1 MFSPLTSNV
10 LSSLEQSAGLAVPS
24 GAAFLFRCEHLFS
37 WFAFSFF
44 CPNKSLQMVANMNFN
59 FVGGCNE

>member
-24 GAAFLFRCEHLFS
+24 GTAFLFRCEQLFS

-44 CPNKSLQMVANMNFN
+44 CPNKSLQTDANMNFN
-59 FVGGCNE
+59 FVGVCNE